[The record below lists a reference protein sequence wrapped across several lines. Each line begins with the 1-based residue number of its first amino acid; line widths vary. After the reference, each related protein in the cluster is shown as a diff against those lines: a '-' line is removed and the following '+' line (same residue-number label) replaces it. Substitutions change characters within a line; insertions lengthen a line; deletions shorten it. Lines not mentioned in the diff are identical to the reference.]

1 MGFSP
6 LEPCG
11 PLLSGIGES
20 VREEKEG
27 AVGKGVLSF
36 SNIED
41 EDEDEAVPLSRLT
54 MTVTPLGLTASTASP
69 SFIDGGRLEDNP
81 ATVSALSCTLGGT
94 GGAAFV
100 VGEVIGRF
108 WMTLKRR
115 WLVFTAAV

>member
-1 MGFSP
+1 MDFSP

-20 VREEKEG
+20 VREEKGG

-41 EDEDEAVPLSRLT
+41 EDEAVPLTRLT
-54 MTVTPLGLTASTASP
+54 VNVTPLGLAASTASP

-81 ATVSALSCTLGGT
+81 TTVSALSGTLGGT
-94 GGAAFV
+94 GGAVFV

-108 WMTLKRR
+108 WMTLKRS